1 MDSRLCLAEMIQP
14 SRPAVLPS
22 LDALRADLRP
32 VARPRASMKG
42 PLLVATLAAVAGV
55 LAAAVMILGPTGAVP
70 LMSEHAFVQSE
81 TR

>member
-1 MDSRLCLAEMIQP
+1 MTEL

-32 VARPRASMKG
+32 VVRSPASMKG
-42 PLLVATLAAVAGV
+42 PLLAASLAAVAGV

-70 LMSEHAFVQSE
+70 VMSEHAFVQSE